1 MYVYMYVCMYV
12 CICIYAYVCVIIIK
26 KRLWITWGST
36 CEGDKEE
43 WGEERICGNDLHK
56 VFMY

>member
-1 MYVYMYVCMYV
+1 
-12 CICIYAYVCVIIIK
+12 VCVIIIK